1 MNKVE
6 FGAYL
11 KNIRQSK
18 KMSLRQVEI
27 KSGISNS
34 YVYYLEKGER
44 NKPSPEILAKLAH
57 AYNISYE
64 DLMDKAGYIKN
75 EKEEE
80 TDELLILLK
89 HLPEN
94 ERKAI
99 VTIWEDGYSFDDL
112 RKALLTLLKL
122 RE

>member
-1 MNKVE
+1 MNNVE

-11 KNIRQSK
+11 KEIRQSR

-34 YVYYLEKGER
+34 YVYYLEKGKR
-44 NKPSPEILAKLAH
+44 NIPSPEILSKLAI
-57 AYNISYE
+57 AYNISYKE
-64 DLMDKAGYIKN
+64 LMDKAGYIKN
-75 EKEEE
+75 EKPEE

-89 HLPEN
+89 QLPEN

-112 RKALLTLLKL
+112 RKALLNLLKL
-122 RE
+122 RK